1 MKPRKIIDWEKVDR
15 LIEAG
20 CSGHEIAPAIGIDS
34 DTLYSRCV
42 HDNGS
47 TYSDYSAKL
56 KAKGEGLIKAKQ
68 FQLAMSGN
76 PSMLIWLGKN
86 RLGQS
91 DKAQIEQTNTVPQ
104 VIKIEFVG
112 EE

>member
-20 CSGHEIAPAIGIDS
+20 CSGHEIAPAIGVDS

-42 HDNGS
+42 HDKGM

-56 KAKGEGLIKAKQ
+56 RSKGDGLLKAKQ

-76 PSMLIWLGKN
+76 PAMLVWLGKN
-86 RLGQS
+86 RLGQT
-91 DKAQIEQTNTVPQ
+91 DKAHVENTDTQPQT
-104 VIKIEFVG
+104 IRIEFVG
-112 EE
+112 D

>member
-20 CSGHEIAPAIGIDS
+20 CSGHEIAPAIGISS
-34 DTLYSRCV
+34 DTLYERCV
-42 HDNGS
+42 LEKEM
-47 TYSDYSAKL
+47 TYSDYSSKL
-56 KAKGEGLIKAKQ
+56 RSKGDGLIKAKQ

-91 DKAQIEQTNTVPQ
+91 DKAQIEQTNVLPHTL
-104 VIKIEFVG
+104 KIEFVG